1 MVLGGTRPKD
11 FDKSELKPT
20 RWNSFVEDYAKD
32 HHIPYTE
39 AIVDWRVSN
48 AYRANNNVAWDRKRN
63 VWLKNPEPLRRHFTQ
78 EEIARMTNEEVLE
91 AMEEIWES
99 ESEEEDQQEDQQEDL
114 VGITLE
120 ELENMTNEEVVEELE
135 NIAEMEEMAKEDIN
149 RVKVKKVKKKKEN
162 IEPLTEEQLEE
173 MEEEYEELMEDAERF
188 IFSKIK
194 KPDNYFKL
202 GIRIRKYLK
211 LINKH
216 KEQIGLDKWEEIKKS
231 LNNEDDRMFEFIK
244 NDKDYDKELYDE
256 YLNSSKR
263 K

>member
-78 EEIARMTNEEVLE
+78 EEIARMTDEEVLE
-91 AMEEIWES
+91 AMEEIWEN
-99 ESEEEDQQEDQQEDL
+99 EEEEEPEEQPEEQPEEDL

-120 ELENMTNEEVVEELE
+120 ELENMTNEEVIDELEELMSMKDSEDIEKMLE
-135 NIAEMEEMAKEDIN
+135 NILTQEERENMEKEDVN
-149 RVKVKKVKKKKEN
+149 VAKKKKKEN
-162 IEPLTEEQLEE
+162 LTEGELE
-173 MEEEYEELMEDAERF
+173 MILYEYEEMTTEGEELLFFNPTKIHQYIEWFLKFKDILKILDKNKER
-188 IFSKIK
+188 
-194 KPDNYFKL
+194 
-202 GIRIRKYLK
+202 
-211 LINKH
+211 
-216 KEQIGLDKWEEIKKS
+216 IGLDNLNL
-231 LNNEDDRMFEFIK
+231 LNNV
-244 NDKDYDKELYDE
+244 YDDE
-256 YLNSSKR
+256 YRFHHQAFS
-263 K
+263 